1 MWATLDWRLEEG
13 GGGQSLPLLRS
24 IQPPPPP
31 FFPSVD
37 AISFLLFIFAP
48 SAPPMLLS
56 SPRLLFAP
64 FKVKPVAAQLQ
75 PAIHKVRGV
84 IFYSRF
90 PSAPIF
96 QTRKAFFSS
105 SSVDTEMETVDTGY
119 QLSELRRL
127 MRERKLDIYS

>member
-37 AISFLLFIFAP
+37 AISLLLFIFAP

-75 PAIHKVRGV
+75 PAINKVRGV

-96 QTRKAFFSS
+96 QPRKAFFSS
-105 SSVDTEMETVDTGY
+105 SFVDTEMETVDTGY

>member
-24 IQPPPPP
+24 IQPPLHLS
-31 FFPSVD
+31 FPSVD
-37 AISFLLFIFAP
+37 AISLLLFIFAP

-75 PAIHKVRGV
+75 PAIHRVRGV

-90 PSAPIF
+90 PSAPISPT
-96 QTRKAFFSS
+96 QRACFSS
-105 SSVDTEMETVDTGY
+105 SSVDTEMETVDTSY